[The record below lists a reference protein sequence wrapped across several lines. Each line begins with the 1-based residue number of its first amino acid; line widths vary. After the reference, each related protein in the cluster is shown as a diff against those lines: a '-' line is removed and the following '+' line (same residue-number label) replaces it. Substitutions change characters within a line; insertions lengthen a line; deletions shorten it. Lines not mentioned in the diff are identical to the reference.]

1 MIVQGNGAG
10 KADTGSLTLSYQAQ
24 QAGVLNVYLGGVRV
38 RVTVEKGQ
46 HGKAVG
52 DALASA
58 INALPSLPSLPS
70 LPVNAVSAAPGGENV
85 TADQTVVTLTARFIS
100 EYSAQ
105 DIRLNYYDGEI
116 TPARAGS
123 DNCCAGGI
131 PGITISSCPG
141 SIPPT

>member
-58 INALPSLPSLPS
+58 INALPSLP
-70 LPVNAVSAAPGGENV
+70 VNAVSAAPGGENV

-123 DNCCAGGI
+123 DNCRAGGI